1 MWNKLYGYGIV
12 VVAVLIGI
20 IKFLLKS
27 NKHLK
32 EEIKAAKKS
41 IEFREDVDDVDTEI
55 DQQFSRRAEE
65 ARTALNN
72 NRIPDH
78 LR

>member
-1 MWNKLYGYGIV
+1 MTKIQEKEFEKKIV
-12 VVAVLIGI
+12 VSGQN
-20 IKFLLKS
+20 FS
-27 NKHLK
+27 C
-32 EEIKAAKKS
+32 
-41 IEFREDVDDVDTEI
+41 DDVDTEI